1 MHYQVLPCAHK
12 EYDQSYFSSQA
23 DYKQMQNYITH
34 ARSLYKR
41 ENTGVSEGR
50 PIPKIHMDKHEP
62 VEIHASVP
70 PKIISKVNFLKE
82 AKTKNEKDN

>member
-50 PIPKIHMDKHEP
+50 PI
-62 VEIHASVP
+62 
-70 PKIISKVNFLKE
+70 LKYIWT
-82 AKTKNEKDN
+82 ARTRRNSCFCATQNH